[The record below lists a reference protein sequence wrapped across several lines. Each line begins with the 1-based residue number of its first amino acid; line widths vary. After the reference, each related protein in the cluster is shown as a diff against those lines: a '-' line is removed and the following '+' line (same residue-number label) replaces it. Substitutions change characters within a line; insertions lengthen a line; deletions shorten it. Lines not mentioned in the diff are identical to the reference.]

1 LHQLTLITTPIS
13 LERSKNQLYQSTL
26 HQMATQQDI
35 HAAGAENRPPMLEK
49 GGYLPWT
56 SRMLRYIKTK
66 TGGNL
71 MIKSIEKGP
80 FQPRQ
85 VQIEG
90 NPNSTPPT
98 QPFVRVQTEADYTDE
113 DKTQI
118 KADDMAMHLIQLG
131 LPREIFAAVDS
142 CETAYAMWERVRRI
156 CHGTEI

>member
-1 LHQLTLITTPIS
+1 
-13 LERSKNQLYQSTL
+13 
-26 HQMATQQDI
+26 MASQQDI

-66 TGGNL
+66 DLGNL
-71 MIKSIEKGP
+71 MLNSIKNGP

-85 VQIEG
+85 VQITG
-90 NPNSTPPT
+90 DPNSTNPT
-98 QPFVRVQTEADYTDE
+98 EPYMRLQTEEDYTDE

-131 LPREIFAAVDS
+131 LL
-142 CETAYAMWERVRRI
+142 I
-156 CHGTEI
+156 CV

>member
-1 LHQLTLITTPIS
+1 
-13 LERSKNQLYQSTL
+13 
-26 HQMATQQDI
+26 MATQQDI

-66 TGGNL
+66 DNGKL

-90 NPNSTPPT
+90 NPNATPPT

-113 DKTQI
+113 DKAQI
-118 KADDMAMHLIQLG
+118 KADDMAMHLIQIG

-142 CETAYAMWERVRRI
+142 CETEIGQRLDNKTLRTNFLLNGRI
-156 CHGTEI
+156 SHPLKVNRLNLTTQGFAL